1 MPRYS
6 VIIPVYNRERMI
18 ERAVRSVLTQTYA
31 DFEVIVVDDGSTDG
45 SAAVV
50 ESIADSRVRLVPMA
64 KNCGVSEARNE
75 GVRQASGELI
85 AFLDSDDEYLP
96 EKLAAVDELAKVKPS
111 EVGVFFT
118 NMIQVDNQAGR
129 EREVLR
135 TQKLFRSD
143 DESAYHYFLRVRPA
157 GFGLGPVFRRE
168 ALTAAGEFDG
178 TLTSIEDKDLLLRV
192 FREGYEYE
200 VISDILHKKHNHAG
214 VTVTGNA
221 RGKKAPLYEALY
233 AKHQDVLDAHPHLG
247 AAACYKIGVLYLEG
261 KSPKEAASFFFQGAK
276 LQPFNVKM
284 WAKWLLAVPHVLR

>member
-18 ERAVRSVLTQTYA
+18 ERAVRSVLMQTYD
-31 DFEVIVVDDGSTDG
+31 DFEVIVVDDGSTDR

-50 ESIADSRVRLVPMA
+50 ESIADSRVRLVPMSR
-64 KNCGVSEARNE
+64 NCGVSAARNE
-75 GVRQASGELI
+75 GVRQARGELI

-96 EKLAAVDELAKVKPS
+96 EKLATVDALAKVKTS

-118 NMIQVDNQAGR
+118 NMIQVDNHAGG
-129 EREVLR
+129 ERQVLR

-168 ALTAAGEFDG
+168 ALDAAGEFDG

-200 VISDILHKKHNHAG
+200 VISDILHRKHNHDG
-214 VTVTGNA
+214 VTVTGTA
-221 RGKKAPLYEALY
+221 RGKKAPLYEVLY
-233 AKHQDVLDAHPHLG
+233 AKHQDVLDAYPRLD
-247 AAACYKIGVLYLEG
+247 AAACNKIGVLYLEG
-261 KSPKEAASFFFQGAK
+261 GNPKKAAHFFLRGAK
-276 LQPFNVKM
+276 RQPFNVKL
-284 WAKWLLAVPHVLR
+284 WTRWLLAAPYALR